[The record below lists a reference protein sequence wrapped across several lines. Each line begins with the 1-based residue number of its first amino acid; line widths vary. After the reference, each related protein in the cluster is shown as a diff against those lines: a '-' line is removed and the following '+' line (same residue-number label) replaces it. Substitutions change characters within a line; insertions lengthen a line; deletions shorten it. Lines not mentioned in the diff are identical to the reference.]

1 MIIVWGLYHEQQN
14 TLKCGELPNEFI
26 LAFCCHFGYF
36 LALSATFW
44 QSWLIFILHCGVLQI
59 VECVTAEA
67 FMKFFKLFYVL
78 KICSYVFMLCN
89 IEIPNIVVILIQQSF
104 RHYPFISKNG
114 NIIILKY
121 ADLNW
126 FLAWLIKNKILNHF
140 LNMQTFCRLVFCR
153 LVFLQTCFF
162 ADLFFADLLLHL
174 LNMQTFFADFMQ
186 TLSRLAF
193 IFADLLF

>member
-14 TLKCGELPNEFI
+14 TLKCGELPNELI

-126 FLAWLIKNKILNHF
+126 FLAWLIKNKILLIIF
-140 LNMQTFCRLVFCR
+140 WICRLFADLFFWR
-153 LVFLQTCFF
+153 LVFLQTCCCIFWICR
-162 ADLFFADLLLHL
+162 LFC
-174 LNMQTFFADFMQ
+174 
-186 TLSRLAF
+186 RL
-193 IFADLLF
+193 